1 MLVIGACPISA
12 FAQETNTGVRD
23 DHGVKLPFTKVEDV
37 DADVL
42 HDATKVTQP
51 EEEAPYVDTDVV
63 RVSIVLNKKAT
74 LEVYSAADVASN
86 SAAMAYRQLLQAEQ
100 SAVINRIQ
108 QEVLDGAALDVVWT
122 MTLAANIISANV
134 LYGQMD
140 DIAAERRG
148 QGYELRSI
156 R

>member
-1 MLVIGACPISA
+1 M
-12 FAQETNTGVRD
+12 
-23 DHGVKLPFTKVEDV
+23 
-37 DADVL
+37 
-42 HDATKVTQP
+42 
-51 EEEAPYVDTDVV
+51 
-63 RVSIVLNKKAT
+63 
-74 LEVYSAADVASN
+74 
-86 SAAMAYRQLLQAEQ
+86 
-100 SAVINRIQ
+100 INRIQ